1 MDCESF
7 HFQPAAAT
15 IVSSQRHTNG
25 GLQVATKILTMP
37 TAGSVKEM
45 SGSHSAE

>member
-25 GLQVATKILTMP
+25 GLQVAANILTLP
-37 TAGSVKEM
+37 TAGPVKEM
-45 SGSHSAE
+45 SGSHLAE